1 MFKKNDIMI
10 DLTLTESYD
19 GGVGLIFAWGWRV

>member
-10 DLTLTESYD
+10 DLTLTEGYD
-19 GGVGLIFAWGWRV
+19 GGVGLIFA